1 MVKRD
6 IVMIEAPQPAQSSR
20 LLKEDRMEEERMRDI
35 SLLLTCLVQR
45 EEASVKLILDCLY
58 DIGSKNIIN
67 KKFRYPPFNKFMK
80 AIARMSKP
88 AFKYYAL
95 RWFKKNCPTLIADWL
110 HSKVTF

>member
-1 MVKRD
+1 MAKRD
-6 IVMIEAPQPAQSSR
+6 FVTIEASQSAQSSS

-67 KKFRYPPFNKFMK
+67 KKVRYPLFNKFMK

-110 HSKVTF
+110 HSQVKF